1 MRRTTRTRFSW
12 VSLVLIV
19 VFLMASLPASAQE
32 AGQTDLMPIQA
43 DGVTEVVG
51 TADMAAPVV
60 EKLEWSD
67 AMPILSPEQQKQL
80 EGSNDRVNLPGP
92 SRKDAEGEAFG
103 AAPDAGSESL
113 LAGDLSEAGDAMRAP
128 GDAQVYRNTNFS
140 ANIPAGNKSNVMES
154 STAQNGKYA
163 FFTGNWFAARST
175 NGGINW
181 AYVNPYAGLP
191 DFCCD
196 QVTTFD
202 EARNSF
208 YWLRMTSPNSSGVN
222 RFRLG
227 VSNDQ
232 GATFCNY
239 DVTPTNTNGGWTNQW
254 WDYPHIQLG
263 ADYLYLAWNMFNASS
278 NWTRTVVLRWPLDSL
293 TACAGFNYSYWST
306 TSWFTVVPVQGADH
320 VMYWASNYPQASPY
334 NRVAI
339 WKWPENAGTGGISS
353 VVRTVAAWN
362 YTNRGQAICGSTSGN
377 WAARTDDRLL
387 SGARYESQGSNLI
400 VAGRNVLGWWW
411 NAKQGGNYPRP
422 YIDGA
427 AFYEDTLTQVGGA
440 QGRPL
445 MWNSST
451 CFLYPSMA
459 SNKRGDLGAAFNYS
473 TGSALTPSV
482 GAAIAD
488 DYVAAPPGWSIFGV
502 RTSNARPSD
511 NKWGDYNTVRR
522 FNPTPNTWVA
532 GAHFISGTSNCTTCA
547 SPVFFNFGRAR
558 DRNSWAYWQSK

>member
-1 MRRTTRTRFSW
+1 MRHTTRTRFSW
-12 VSLVLIV
+12 ISLVLII
-19 VFLMASLPASAQE
+19 VFLLASLPASAQQ
-32 AGQTDLMPIQA
+32 AGPGDVAATDPT
-43 DGVTEVVG
+43 GTTEGIG

-67 AMPILSPEQQKQL
+67 TIPVLTPEQQKQL
-80 EGSNDRVNLPGP
+80 DARVDMVNLPGP
-92 SRKDAEGEAFG
+92 ARKGAESEALG
-103 AAPDAGSESL
+103 AAPEAGSESL

-128 GDAQVYRNTNFS
+128 GDPQVYRNTNFS
-140 ANIPAGNKSNVMES
+140 ATIPAGFKSNVMES

-181 AYVNPYAGLP
+181 AYVNAYAGLP
-191 DFCCD
+191 NFCCD

-208 YWLRMTSPNSSGVN
+208 YWLRMESPNANGVN

-232 GATFCNY
+232 AATFCNY
-239 DVTPTNTNGGWTNQW
+239 DVAPTNVNSGWTNQW

-263 ADYLYLAWNMFNASS
+263 ADYLYLAWNMFNAAN

-293 TACAGFNYSYWST
+293 TACAAFSYSYWST
-306 TSWFTVVPVQGADH
+306 TNWFTVVPVQGADH
-320 VMYWASNYPQASPY
+320 VMYWASNYPVAAPF
-334 NRVAI
+334 NRIAI
-339 WKWPENAGTGGISS
+339 WKWPENGSTSS
-353 VVRTVAAWN
+353 VVRTVTAWN
-362 YTNRGQAICGSTSGN
+362 YTSRGQAVCGATSGN
-377 WAARTDDRLL
+377 WAGRTDDRLL
-387 SGARYESQGSNLI
+387 TGARYEIQGSNLI
-400 VAGRNVLGWWW
+400 IPGRNVLGWWW
-411 NAKQGGNYPRP
+411 NVKQGGNFPRP

-427 AFYEDTLTQVGGA
+427 AFYEDTLAQVGGN

-445 MWNSST
+445 IWNSGT
-451 CFLYPSMA
+451 CHLYPSVA
-459 SNKRGDLGAAFNYS
+459 ANKRGDLGMVLNYGV
-473 TGSALTPSV
+473 GSALAPAV
-482 GAAIAD
+482 GFAIAD
-488 DYVAAPPGWSIFGV
+488 DYVAAPPGFSYFNV
-502 RTSNARPSD
+502 RSSGARPSD

-532 GAHFISGTSNCTTCA
+532 GAHFINQNSNCATCG

-558 DRNSWAYWQSK
+558 DRNSWNFWQNK